1 VQVQLLPPGD
11 GAALFDSNS
20 EGATLPFSLADLT
33 PLLLPGE
40 TLRIRKAGAEKA
52 PDLVLLKGLEDA
64 TQTSSPWL
72 NHLIRQLPVDGFDR
86 PIESTEP
93 IATPLG
99 RYELVLTGDL
109 RGVNRS
115 LGVVATRVSWFV
127 GAMLIAIMLTWAAI
141 ELRMIR
147 RITVLTKRAAAVS
160 RSVKGSDGLVH
171 LDLADLRGSDE
182 LGLLAGV
189 LSDLLQRVNDDV
201 KREHI
206 RAEQEKDQWHAV
218 GHEIMSPL
226 QSLMVL
232 HGGQDDPSHRY
243 INRMQHAVRVLYG
256 SASPSEAFQ
265 SATLQVQAVDIHGFL
280 QHVAHNAP
288 DAGIDQV
295 VFNSPP
301 GPVMVRADEYS
312 LEDVVTH
319 VLRNAERHR
328 REGTPITITLAA
340 FETTAE
346 VRLHNLG
353 EPIPA
358 ELIDRIFEYGV
369 SDQPDTGAVGHRGQG
384 LFVAK
389 TYMAKMGGTITARND
404 ADGVSFILV
413 LQRAQP
419 ESSS

>member
-1 VQVQLLPPGD
+1 
-11 GAALFDSNS
+11 
-20 EGATLPFSLADLT
+20 
-33 PLLLPGE
+33 
-40 TLRIRKAGAEKA
+40 
-52 PDLVLLKGLEDA
+52 
-64 TQTSSPWL
+64 
-72 NHLIRQLPVDGFDR
+72 
-86 PIESTEP
+86 
-93 IATPLG
+93 
-99 RYELVLTGDL
+99 
-109 RGVNRS
+109 
-115 LGVVATRVSWFV
+115 V

-319 VLRNAERHR
+319 VLRNAERYR